1 MENAYAHTPVLLN
14 EVIFYLRPSPGQNFV
29 DATLGGG
36 GYTTALY
43 EKIKPDGKVL
53 AIDLDQ
59 DAIDNIKSQLTNVK
73 SLIAHHGNFRDVDKI
88 VKHHKFENI
97 SGIVA
102 DLGLSS
108 HQLD

>member
-73 SLIAHHGNFRDVDKI
+73 SLIARLKFPCVYHHFFLVPTPI
-88 VKHHKFENI
+88 V
-97 SGIVA
+97 
-102 DLGLSS
+102 LTLRR
-108 HQLD
+108 